1 MNALGKI
8 EWVIKGYYLESEEI
22 KFIEFAAELIQLQK
36 MIEAK
41 LLLFIFKDLIKI
53 DCNVKR
59 LYLYHPAGI
68 LRFVWYYFLLS
79 YQAFG
84 VGLVCCR

>member
-1 MNALGKI
+1 MNASGKI

-36 MIEAK
+36 IIEAK
-41 LLLFIFKDLIKI
+41 LLLFIFKHLIEI

-59 LYLYHPAGI
+59 LYYIIPL
-68 LRFVWYYFLLS
+68 
-79 YQAFG
+79 
-84 VGLVCCR
+84 